1 MKDSR
6 IWITLNRK
14 YRARLRAAVGE
25 QGAAM
30 LMAVMFVMVVLATSA
45 LVLSILLAQAL
56 PYKNNK
62 ANAQAGYAAESG
74 LEAALSFLRE
84 AEASGSASSL
94 LPTNTADAGESSKD
108 EQFTKAADGT
118 VLLNNVSV
126 NAGSATTK
134 SIAYAPQSMSY
145 KVQIAYYDGDPDAS
159 GSHQITAASGLSGVQ
174 YAVVKS
180 YGYINRYPS
189 GRSGGESKPLRA
201 MRAVYKFEQQKGT
214 PDPPTP
220 PTPSTGGGRIGMAFY
235 AAAPY
240 NGRNDNQPT
249 WKDIGIPE
257 IDSDGNPTGKVNYI
271 KGSGTKDKSDL
282 PISASSVMNPVNQTC
297 MLATSKVIDKAEP
310 LDQMVEANGMPQ
322 VGSAMVILPQAH
334 KTSSSDSTVIY
345 TEQCKS
351 TGPYTNLNTWVYW
364 TDNTIRPA
372 ADMSL
377 CVTGLAIKTKNED
390 GSYTSHTGGGIAK
403 AATLQ
408 RCGTSYGVNVTKQSD
423 YYTNTGDNGPQAREK
438 RDPNSTLNLYQKW
451 AFYNGFINAG
461 YYNDLDSVRDEAKK
475 YDSLP
480 EADGFSV
487 GGVQK
492 QKKTRFQVLEVSS
505 KAVVGQNLG
514 SLSGGHWASNMDDF
528 ANLELHFLGVSRWDY
543 KADVDAWF
551 NVNGD
556 MENATA
562 SFGQAGEA
570 GSATQQLVNE
580 TSGFCLSTSADGSD
594 IYTDTCRVK
603 SGDFNPY
610 CYKNTLIGHPAN
622 QDSDLFT
629 TDYCAVTDH
638 NEAAPDDHAEFE
650 EDPSANGTG
659 HQTKIWKTVDN
670 VKKYLIVEEDM
681 NATINKVRLTDDE
694 NKATVFTRYNGNA
707 ADKFDKGTFQFKGKC
722 LTEIYPGDKIN
733 GAPAYARTD
742 GKPDI
747 VMAPRG
753 SSTDYLNRSIKS
765 QQWNANVQW
774 DGTGSGG
781 GASGGGGTSGGGSTG
796 STTPEPSSYQGYVT
810 SKELSATY
818 TGW

>member
-1 MKDSR
+1 MAEREKTMKDSR

-94 LPTNTADAGESSKD
+94 LPTNTADTGESSKD

-126 NAGSATTK
+126 NAGSASAK
-134 SIAYAPQSMSY
+134 SIAYAPQNMSY

-159 GSHQITAASGLSGVQ
+159 GSHQITSASGLSGVQ

-180 YGYINRYPS
+180 YGYINRYPN

-201 MRAVYKFEQQKGT
+201 MRAVYKFEQQKST
-214 PDPPTP
+214 PDP

-249 WKDIGIPE
+249 WKNIGIPE
-257 IDSDGNPTGKVNYI
+257 IDSDGNPTGKVNYTN
-271 KGSGTKDKSDL
+271 GSGTSGSSDL
-282 PISASSVMNPVNQTC
+282 PISTSSVMNPVNQTC

-310 LDQMVEANGMPQ
+310 LDQMVEANGKPQ
-322 VGSAMVILPQAH
+322 VGSSLVVISQAH

-351 TGPYTNLNTWVYW
+351 TGPYTSLNTWVYW

-372 ADMSL
+372 SDMSL
-377 CVTGLAIKTKNED
+377 CVTGADISSGNI
-390 GSYTSHTGGGIAK
+390 GSGIARN
-403 AATLQ
+403 ATLQ
-408 RCGTSYGVNVTKQSD
+408 RCGTSYGVNVTGQSD
-423 YYTNTGDNGPQAREK
+423 YYTNTGDDGPQTKEK
-438 RDPNSTLNLYQKW
+438 RDPGSTLNLYQKW

-461 YYNDLDSVRDEAKK
+461 YFNEQSAVQNEAAK
-475 YDSLP
+475 YDAALP
-480 EADGFSV
+480 ESQGFSV

-492 QKKTRFQVLEVSS
+492 QRKTRFQVLEVSS
-505 KAVVGQNLG
+505 KVNAGQDVRY
-514 SLSGGHWASNMDDF
+514 LSGGHWASNMDDF
-528 ANLELHFLGVSRWDY
+528 ANLELHFLGVSKWNY
-543 KADVDAWF
+543 AADVTAWF
-551 NVNGD
+551 DVNGD

-594 IYTDTCRVK
+594 VYTDTCRVK

-610 CYKNTLIGHPAN
+610 CYKKTLTGNPAN

-629 TDYCAVTDH
+629 TDYCTVTDH

-650 EDPSANGTG
+650 EDTSANGTG
-659 HQTKIWKTVDN
+659 HQTKIWKTVN
-670 VKKYLIVEEDM
+670 GVKKYFTVEGD
-681 NATINKVRLTDDE
+681 KVKLTDNE
-694 NKATVFTRYNGNA
+694 SAATVFTRYNANA
-707 ADKFDKGTFQFKGKC
+707 ADKFDKGTFQVNGKC
-722 LTEIYPGDKIN
+722 LTEVYPGDKIN
-733 GAPAYARTD
+733 GTPAYRRTD

-747 VMAPRG
+747 VMADRG
-753 SSTDYLNRSIKS
+753 SSTDYLDRSIKS
-765 QQWNANVQW
+765 QVWNANVQW

-781 GASGGGGTSGGGSTG
+781 GASGGGGTSGGGST
-796 STTPEPSSYQGYVT
+796 TPEPSSYQGYVT

>member
-14 YRARLRAAVGE
+14 YRARLRVAVGE

-159 GSHQITAASGLSGVQ
+159 GSHQITASSGLSGVQ

-220 PTPSTGGGRIGMAFY
+220 STGGGRIGMGFY

-240 NGRNDNQPT
+240 NGRMDNQPT
-249 WKDIGIPE
+249 WKDIAMPAF
-257 IDSDGNPTGKVNYI
+257 DADGNPTGTVNYT
-271 KGSGTKDKSDL
+271 KGNGYEGGSDL

-297 MLATSKVIDKAEP
+297 MLATSKVIDKTGTLE
-310 LDQMVEANGMPQ
+310 QMVEANGKPQ
-322 VGSAMVILPQAH
+322 VGSALIVLPQAH
-334 KTSSSDSTVIY
+334 KLDSSSKTVVY

-351 TGPYTNLNTWVYW
+351 TGPYASLNTWVYW

-372 ADMSL
+372 SDMSL
-377 CVTGLAIKTKNED
+377 CVTGADISSGNI
-390 GSYTSHTGGGIAK
+390 GGGIAK
-403 AATLQ
+403 PATLQ
-408 RCGTSYGVNVTKQSD
+408 KCGTPYGANVTGQSD
-423 YYTNTGDNGPQAREK
+423 YYTNTSDDGPQAKEK
-438 RDPNSTLNLYQKW
+438 RDPNSTLNRYQKW

-461 YYNDLDSVRDEAKK
+461 YFNEQSSVQSEAAK
-475 YDSLP
+475 YDSALP
-480 EADGFSV
+480 EAQGFSV

-492 QKKTRFQVLEVSS
+492 QMKTRFQVLEVSNTVDS
-505 KAVVGQNLG
+505 GKDIFSGALG
-514 SLSGGHWASNMDDF
+514 GGGHWGSNMNDVV
-528 ANLELHFLGVSRWDY
+528 NLKVRFLGASKWNY
-543 KADVDAWF
+543 KADVTAWF
-551 NVNGD
+551 DTEGD
-556 MENATA
+556 MGDATA

-580 TSGFCLSTSADGSD
+580 TSGFCLSTSADGND
-594 IYTDTCRVK
+594 TYTDTCHVK

-610 CYKNTLIGHPAN
+610 CYKNTLTGHPAN

-638 NEAAPDDHAEFE
+638 NETAPDDHAEYQ
-650 EDPSANGTG
+650 EDESANGAGKKT
-659 HQTKIWKTVDN
+659 QIWKTVNN
-670 VKKYLIVEEDM
+670 VKKYFTVEGD
-681 NATINKVRLTDDE
+681 KVKLTGDE
-694 NKATVFTRYNGNA
+694 RAATVFTRYNSNA
-707 ADKFDKGTFQFKGKC
+707 ANKFDKGTFQFNGKC
-722 LTEIYPGDKIN
+722 LTEVYPGDKIH
-733 GAPAYARTD
+733 GTPAYARTD

-747 VMAPRG
+747 VMADCG
-753 SSTDYLNRSIKS
+753 SSTDYLDRSIKS
-765 QQWNANVQW
+765 QVWNASVQW

-781 GASGGGGTSGGGSTG
+781 GASGGGTTGG

>member
-1 MKDSR
+1 MAEREKTMKDSR

-94 LPTNTADAGESSKD
+94 LPTNTADTGESSKD

-159 GSHQITAASGLSGVQ
+159 GSHQVTASSGLSGVQ

-180 YGYINRYPS
+180 YGYINRYPN

-201 MRAVYKFEQQKGT
+201 MRAVYKFEQQKST
-214 PDPPTP
+214 PDPP
-220 PTPSTGGGRIGMAFY
+220 PSTGGGRTGMGFY
-235 AAAPY
+235 SAAPY
-240 NGRNDNQPT
+240 NGRMDNQPT
-249 WKDIGIPE
+249 WKNIGIP
-257 IDSDGNPTGKVNYI
+257 DFDGNGNPTGAVKYTR
-271 KGSGTKDKSDL
+271 GSGTTGSSDI

-297 MLATSKVIDKAEP
+297 MLATSKVIDKAGT
-310 LDQMVEANGMPQ
+310 LDQMVEANGTPQ
-322 VGSAMVILPQAH
+322 VGSSLIVLPQAH

-351 TGPYTNLNTWVYW
+351 TGAYSKLNTWVYW
-364 TDNTIRPA
+364 TDNTIRPSSN
-372 ADMSL
+372 MSL
-377 CVTGLAIKTKNED
+377 CVTGADI
-390 GSYTSHTGGGIAK
+390 SYTGGGVAK
-403 AATLQ
+403 PATLEK
-408 RCGTSYGVNVTKQSD
+408 CGTPYGVNVTGQSD
-423 YYTNTGDNGPQAREK
+423 YYTNTGDDGPQAKEK
-438 RDPNSTLNLYQKW
+438 RDPGSTLNRYQKW

-461 YYNDLDSVRDEAKK
+461 YFNEQSSVQSEAAK
-475 YDSLP
+475 YDAALP
-480 EADGFSV
+480 EAQGFSV

-492 QKKTRFQVLEVSS
+492 QKKTRFQVLEVST
-505 KAVVGQNLG
+505 AVNSGQDIAKG
-514 SLSGGHWASNMDDF
+514 LSGGHWASNIDDF
-528 ANLELHFLGVSRWDY
+528 ANLQVRFLGVSKWNY
-543 KADVDAWF
+543 AADVTAWF
-551 NVNGD
+551 DVSGD

-580 TSGFCLSTSADGSD
+580 TSGFCLSTSADGND
-594 IYTDTCRVK
+594 TYTDTCHVK

-610 CYKNTLIGHPAN
+610 CYKKALTGNPAQ
-622 QDSDLFT
+622 QDSDLYT
-629 TDYCAVTDH
+629 TDYCTVADH

-650 EDPSANGTG
+650 EDTSADGSG
-659 HQTKIWKTVDN
+659 KQTKIWKTVNGVKKYFMVEGDN
-670 VKKYLIVEEDM
+670 VK
-681 NATINKVRLTDDE
+681 LTDNEDA
-694 NKATVFTRYNGNA
+694 ATVFTRYNGNA
-707 ADKFDKGTFQFKGKC
+707 ADKFYKGTFQVGNKC
-722 LTEIYPGDKIN
+722 LTEVYPGDKIN
-733 GAPAYARTD
+733 GTPAYARTD
-742 GKPDI
+742 GKPAV
-747 VMAPRG
+747 VMADRG
-753 SSTDYLNRSIKS
+753 ASTDYLNRSIKS
-765 QQWNANVQW
+765 QQWNVSVDW
-774 DGTGSGG
+774 GGSGSGG
-781 GASGGGGTSGGGSTG
+781 GAGGGGTGGST
-796 STTPEPSSYQGYVT
+796 TTEPSSYQGYVT